1 MGTVPSAVD
10 MPQAGPPAR
19 CIARRRSAA
28 DRNQAKG
35 KCLKGNFLGAM
46 TLAAIPGDEFHK
58 ESAAW
63 EGLTDL

>member
-19 CIARRRSAA
+19 CIARRHSAA
-28 DRNQAKG
+28 DRNQTM
-35 KCLKGNFLGAM
+35 GNFLGAM